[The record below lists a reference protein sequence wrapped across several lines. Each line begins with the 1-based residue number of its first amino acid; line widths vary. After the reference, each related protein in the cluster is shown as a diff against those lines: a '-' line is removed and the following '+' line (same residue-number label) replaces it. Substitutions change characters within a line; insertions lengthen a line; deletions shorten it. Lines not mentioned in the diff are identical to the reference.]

1 MWVLDWGHYCCVAVH
16 GAVSVCVSS
25 GIPVRSGP
33 SLPGAIGESAAR
45 CTGNIA
51 AVAVAAHV
59 KAVLGH
65 VLHAQQHVGRHVSD
79 AQKHVLKA

>member
-1 MWVLDWGHYCCVAVH
+1 MLVLGHYCCVVVC

-25 GIPVRSGP
+25 GIPVRSG
-33 SLPGAIGESAAR
+33 SSVPGAIGESAAR

-79 AQKHVLKA
+79 AQQHVLTA